1 MSRSTLENVLEL
13 LINEEREA
21 AEAMLHDFIVAE
33 ARRIHEELLNESDE
47 VVEEDLEDIDESED
61 ETVEEEEDLPEDE
74 EFSTNFQVREFT
86 YRKFRKILVHLKLIT
101 KITI

>member
-47 VVEEDLEDIDESED
+47 VVEEDLRILMSLQ
-61 ETVEEEEDLPEDE
+61 TRTKPL
-74 EFSTNFQVREFT
+74 
-86 YRKFRKILVHLKLIT
+86 RKHRRTHLRQ
-101 KITI
+101 